1 MLASTPHNPVTG
13 TVYSGG
19 NRETLQLEQMRQGY
33 SCSRWYTY
41 INAKDILRRPVRR
54 GETATPIQNP
64 LGCCFSVFNEDQLV
78 PASLARVDL
87 ETDDCVEGSIAQ
99 QDDRS
104 HRRQLQ
110 RIQQELGLIRQQM
123 QLLLVQ
129 RQLRL
134 IRQYLEQC

>member
-1 MLASTPHNPVTG
+1 MLGSTPHNPVTG
-13 TVYSGG
+13 TVYAGG
-19 NRETLQLEQMRQGY
+19 NRETLELEQRRWEY
-33 SCSRWYTY
+33 LSPCWYTY
-41 INAKDILRRPVRR
+41 NNAEDIGRPVRR
-54 GETATPIQNP
+54 GETATPIQNRF
-64 LGCCFSVFNEDQLV
+64 GRCFSVFNEDQLV